1 MTAYGIRHRDVE
13 SILKPLKEVENKIFQ
28 AVDDSTI
35 VAAKAENNV
44 RRKQFEYQDA
54 LQTGDTGALALEL
67 YKKEIEEAETDRDEK
82 QKMKDEMVAL
92 VEEIQRKPELRP
104 RIPAGAEITEGLMT
118 IINDA
123 MRSLRDRM
131 DSIYKQM

>member
-1 MTAYGIRHRDVE
+1 MLELYE
-13 SILKPLKEVENKIFQ
+13 SIDKETPEDVPEELDNQKKR
-28 AVDDSTI
+28 A
-35 VAAKAENNV
+35 
-44 RRKQFEYQDA
+44 KQFEYQDA
-54 LQTGDTGALALEL
+54 PQTGDTGALALVL
-67 YKKEIEEAETDRDEK
+67 YKKEIEEAENDRDEK

-92 VEEIQRKPELRP
+92 DEEIQRKPELRP
-104 RIPAGAEITEGLMT
+104 RIPAGAEITEGRMT